1 MVAQIGAVENRLHQ
15 LQVMNP
21 ELEAVAVVGV
31 EGLSIASSET
41 GDGDET
47 QLSSMSAA
55 MVGLGE
61 RIAVELGR
69 GKLDHIYI
77 HGELGC
83 VLLMSINMEAVLTAV
98 VSEDAKLGMILLDM
112 KRAVDDLARLL

>member
-31 EGLSIASSET
+31 EGLSIASSAP
-41 GDGDET
+41 GDET

-77 HGELGC
+77 HGDLGC
-83 VLLMSINMEAVLTAV
+83 VLLMSINIEAVLTAV
-98 VSEDAKLGMILLDM
+98 VSEDAKLGMVLLDM